1 MFCFDSYK
9 PLEIYW
15 NHISFKLQNISLN
28 KINLKMSP
36 ANGGHFVQDPLYQ
49 RMQISCLACIVA
61 TDSYHISV
69 SLERGVTELNR
80 MPSS

>member
-1 MFCFDSYK
+1 
-9 PLEIYW
+9 
-15 NHISFKLQNISLN
+15 
-28 KINLKMSP
+28 MSP

-80 MPSS
+80 MPSIAANEEVAPQWCLRMSRGDP

>member
-1 MFCFDSYK
+1 
-9 PLEIYW
+9 
-15 NHISFKLQNISLN
+15 
-28 KINLKMSP
+28 MSP